1 MKSSTVIIGIGALG
15 LGAWYILQ
23 KRAAAAAAAAGMPAA
38 SSAGASSAGGS
49 SAEQFTMPGATLQ
62 QFSAPSLTAP
72 TLPSFSLAP
81 VSVNVSPLPFSS
93 LNLFGPQSGPT
104 PASFWAGLTPEP
116 LFSSTPFASAVQFPS
131 GAEIPLSQLTVR
143 MDGAGNSYILQ
154 GGEVYQL
161 TGPAGGYYSAALVS
175 LS

>member
-38 SSAGASSAGGS
+38 SSAGASSGQ
-49 SAEQFTMPGATLQ
+49 EFTMPAATLQ

-93 LNLFGPQSGPT
+93 LNLLGPQSGPT